1 MQNAMQLSLLT
12 VPIITFP
19 QKGLRN
25 KRKNY
30 TFAIAI
36 NNT

>member
-1 MQNAMQLSLLT
+1 MQLSPQT
-12 VPIITFP
+12 ATNITFP

>member
-1 MQNAMQLSLLT
+1 MQLSPQT
-12 VPIITFP
+12 ATTITFP
-19 QKGLRN
+19 QKGMHN

-36 NNT
+36 INT

>member
-1 MQNAMQLSLLT
+1 MQLSPQT
-12 VPIITFP
+12 ATIITFP